1 MYTLLQHSDFLVRYS
16 IFNLFLISI
25 YSTVIRYLF
34 IAILAFSWTDALSQ
48 SIGISP
54 ASHKLWG
61 ETRDISEFYLE
72 YKFVGVHYFHNW
84 DDTRYQR
91 DGSDEVIEQTSAF
104 ALSVTPVDL
113 TYFRAGM
120 IVFDRRFPVDIGS
133 RAQFLLEASLPIRR
147 FTISYR
153 HISNGFGMFNEINPG
168 VDSFSVKY
176 RFE

>member
-1 MYTLLQHSDFLVRYS
+1 MFDIQYS
-16 IFNLFLISI
+16 IL
-25 YSTVIRYLF
+25 YSTVIRYFF

-48 SIGISP
+48 SVGISP
-54 ASHKLWG
+54 SSHKLWG
-61 ETRDISEFYLE
+61 DTRDMSEFYFE

-84 DDTRYQR
+84 DDKRYTL
-91 DGSDEVIEQTSAF
+91 DGSDRIIRQTSAF
-104 ALSVTPVDL
+104 AFSITPLDL

-120 IVFDRRFPVDIGS
+120 ILFDRRFPVDIGS

-168 VDSFSVKY
+168 VDSFSVKIL
-176 RFE
+176 FGDEE